1 MSNSSRRPGADR
13 AGLGR
18 GPLTRRLPVL
28 LQAPPEPVEGRAF
41 EAGAG
46 ITPGRFLLRAIF
58 SVKRVTVPAMLLA
71 VVWQVGESAVPV
83 VMGVAI
89 DRALATGDAAQ
100 LLLWLGVLTAL
111 YIALTVAAKLA
122 NRLTSYAVQLL
133 QHRLRSTLS
142 TAVLHPVGGVAR
154 APDGSVVSVMTSDVA
169 RLANAVILLI
179 MPVSRIAAIGF
190 IAVSLLATH
199 WLLGL
204 VVLLGA
210 PAAVWLMGVLSERLS
225 RDTRA
230 YQELLAAT
238 VGRATDLVAGYR
250 VVKGIR
256 AEAEATRR
264 YRRASQ
270 ETLVGARRN
279 AGLLGRFLVGSGA
292 VSGVFVAAV
301 MGLAGWFAVDGRLSI
316 GELIAAVGLTQ
327 ALLPQIQSIA
337 SISIPNLAGARAAS
351 ARVIDV
357 LRGND
362 GPGPRQDDA
371 LRAEVAPLP
380 VLEVSAPVATI
391 RVDPG
396 ELVGVRADDRTAAR
410 IARTL
415 LDPWAGGGM
424 EARLDGLP
432 ARELTP
438 EAYRSRVT
446 VAPHRAT
453 LFSGTIRDNLTAGAG
468 AGAAA
473 PGLVDLAV
481 RAAACDDFAADLDLP
496 VGEDGN
502 RLSGGQRQRIAL
514 ARALA
519 SDAPVL
525 VLHDPTTAVDPVTE
539 HAIAERL
546 PGVRAG
552 RSTLLIA
559 SSPVLLGRCDRVVDL
574 FEEAPL
580 RRGDGPLREGDT
592 PLREGDGPLREGD
605 GPQREE
611 DAPQR
616 ARGASRCDNDAP
628 LHGRTV
634 G

>member
-1 MSNSSRRPGADR
+1 MSNSSRFAGADT

-28 LQAPPEPVEGRAF
+28 LEAPPEPVEAPAF

-46 ITPGRFLLRAIF
+46 VTPGRFLLRAIF

-89 DRALATGDAAQ
+89 DRALATGNASQ
-100 LLLWLGVLTAL
+100 LVLWLGVLTAL

-154 APDGSVVSVMTSDVA
+154 APDGSVVSVLTSDVA
-169 RLANAVILLI
+169 RLANAVILLV

-230 YQELLAAT
+230 YQELLAST

-264 YRRASQ
+264 YRQASQ
-270 ETLVGARRN
+270 ETLVGAKRN

-292 VSGVFVAAV
+292 VSGVFVAGV
-301 MGLAGWFAVDGRLSI
+301 MGLAGWLAVEGRLSI

-337 SISIPNLAGARAAS
+337 SISVPNLAGARAAS
-351 ARVIDV
+351 ARVLDV
-357 LRGND
+357 LRGN
-362 GPGPRQDDA
+362 GGQSPGQDDDA
-371 LRAEVAPLP
+371 MRAEVAPQP
-380 VLEVSAPVATI
+380 VLEVSAPAATI

-410 IARTL
+410 IARAL
-415 LDPWAGGGM
+415 LDPCASGEV
-424 EARLDGLP
+424 EARLDGRP
-432 ARELTP
+432 ARELTAH
-438 EAYRSRVT
+438 AYRSRVT

-453 LFSGTIRDNLTAGAG
+453 LFSGTIRDNLTAGSG
-468 AGAAA
+468 ADVSE
-473 PGLVDLAV
+473 LVDAAV

-574 FEEAPL
+574 FEDVPRQEGVPRQEDVPL
-580 RRGDGPLREGDT
+580 QERDVPLCER
-592 PLREGDGPLREGD
+592 
-605 GPQREE
+605 
-611 DAPQR
+611 
-616 ARGASRCDNDAP
+616 DAP

>member
-1 MSNSSRRPGADR
+1 MSRLSGRAAADT

-28 LQAPPEPVEGRAF
+28 LQAPPEPVQAPDA

-46 ITPGRFLLRAIF
+46 ITPGRFLLRAIL
-58 SVKRVTVPAMLLA
+58 SVKRVTVPATLLA
-71 VVWQVGESAVPV
+71 IVWQVGESAVPV

-89 DRALATGDAAQ
+89 DRALATGNAAQ
-100 LLLWLGVLTAL
+100 LALWLGVLTGL
-111 YIALTVAAKLA
+111 YIALTMAAKVT

-142 TAVLHPVGGVAR
+142 NAVLHPVGGEAR
-154 APDGSVVSVMTSDVA
+154 PPDGSVVSVMTNDVA
-169 RLANAVILLI
+169 RLANGVILLI
-179 MPVSRIAAIGF
+179 MPVSRIAAIAF

-204 VVLLGA
+204 AVLLGA

-230 YQELLAAT
+230 YQELLAST

-250 VVKGIR
+250 VIKGMH

-264 YRRASQ
+264 YRRASR

-292 VSGVFVAAV
+292 VGGVFVAAV
-301 MGLAGWFAVDGRLSI
+301 MGLAGWFAVVGRLSI

-351 ARVIDV
+351 ARVVGV
-357 LRGND
+357 LRGD
-362 GPGPRQDDA
+362 GGRKPGRDDA
-371 LRAEVAPLP
+371 SRPEVAPLP
-380 VLEVSAPVATI
+380 VLEVVTPAATI
-391 RVDPG
+391 RVEPG

-410 IARTL
+410 ITRAL
-415 LDPWAGGGM
+415 LDPCASDRL
-424 EARLDGLP
+424 EARLDGRP
-432 ARELTP
+432 ARELTAH
-438 EAYRSRVT
+438 AYRSRVT

-453 LFSGTIRDNLTAGAG
+453 LFSGTIRDNITAPSGAD
-468 AGAAA
+468 ASEPVAA
-473 PGLVDLAV
+473 AV
-481 RAAACDDFAADLDLP
+481 RAAACDDFATDLDLP

-546 PGVRAG
+546 PAVRAG

-574 FEEAPL
+574 FGDVPRQEDVPRETKGVPLHAGDAPL
-580 RRGDGPLREGDT
+580 HAG
-592 PLREGDGPLREGD
+592 
-605 GPQREE
+605 
-611 DAPQR
+611 DAPLH
-616 ARGASRCDNDAP
+616 AGDAP

>member
-1 MSNSSRRPGADR
+1 MSDSSCVAGADT

-18 GPLTRRLPVL
+18 GPLTRRLLVL
-28 LQAPPEPVEGRAF
+28 LQAPPEPVEAPAF
-41 EAGAG
+41 EAGPG
-46 ITPGRFLLRAIF
+46 MTPGRFLLRAIF

-83 VMGVAI
+83 AMGVAI
-89 DRALATGDAAQ
+89 DRALATGNAAQ
-100 LLLWLGVLTAL
+100 LVLWLGVLVAL

-142 TAVLHPVGGVAR
+142 TAVLHPVGGAAR

-230 YQELLAAT
+230 YQELLAST

-264 YRRASQ
+264 YRQASQ
-270 ETLVGARRN
+270 ETLVGAQRN

-301 MGLAGWFAVDGRLSI
+301 MGLAGWFAVDERLSI

-337 SISIPNLAGARAAS
+337 RVSIPNLAGARAAS

-357 LRGND
+357 LRGN
-362 GPGPRQDDA
+362 GSQKPGQDDA
-371 LRAEVAPLP
+371 IRAEVVAPLP
-380 VLEVSAPVATI
+380 VLEVAAPAATI

-410 IARTL
+410 IARAL
-415 LDPWAGGGM
+415 LDPRACSEV

-432 ARELTP
+432 ARELTAQ
-438 EAYRSRVT
+438 EYRSRVT

-468 AGAAA
+468 GSE
-473 PGLVDLAV
+473 LVDAAV
-481 RAAACDDFAADLDLP
+481 RAAACDDFAADLGLP

-559 SSPVLLGRCDRVVDL
+559 SSRVLLGRCDRVVDL
-574 FEEAPL
+574 SEEAPL
-580 RRGDGPLREGDT
+580 QDG
-592 PLREGDGPLREGD
+592 
-605 GPQREE
+605 
-611 DAPQR
+611 
-616 ARGASRCDNDAP
+616 DAP

>member
-1 MSNSSRRPGADR
+1 MSDSSRRPGADR

-28 LQAPPEPVEGRAF
+28 LQAPPEPAEARAF

-46 ITPGRFLLRAIF
+46 TTPGRFLLRAVF

-89 DRALATGDAAQ
+89 DRALATGNAAQ
-100 LLLWLGVLTAL
+100 LLLWLGVLTGL

-122 NRLTSYAVQLL
+122 NRLTSYAVQLV

-154 APDGSVVSVMTSDVA
+154 APEGSVVSVMTSDVA

-230 YQELLAAT
+230 YQELLAST
-238 VGRATDLVAGYR
+238 VGRTTDLVAGYR

-270 ETLVGARRN
+270 ETLAGARRN
-279 AGLLGRFLVGSGA
+279 AGLLGRFLMGSGA

-351 ARVIDV
+351 ARVVDV

-362 GPGPRQDDA
+362 GPSPGQGDA
-371 LRAEVAPLP
+371 PRAEVAPLP
-380 VLEVSAPVATI
+380 VLEVSAPAATI

-415 LDPWAGGGM
+415 LDPWAGGAM

-432 ARELTP
+432 APELTA
-438 EAYRSRVT
+438 EVYRSRVT

-453 LFSGTIRDNLTAGAG
+453 LFSGTIRDNLTAGA
-468 AGAAA
+468 AA
-473 PGLVDLAV
+473 PGLIGAAV

-574 FEEAPL
+574 FEDAS
-580 RRGDGPLREGDT
+580 RREGDAPRREGDA
-592 PLREGDGPLREGD
+592 PLREGDGPLH
-605 GPQREE
+605 QRN
-611 DAPQR
+611 
-616 ARGASRCDNDAP
+616 ASRCGNDAP